1 MFQIK
6 EDLQEEKSN
15 YSKKPDNQIQEY
27 YSMENQLP
35 GFIEK
40 DIRYTRVVQAKKYS
54 PEEIIELA
62 EEEGLVLNQKKNG
75 HFIRLLTSLDTS
87 GLRWLFMRKPEAQ
100 VQTLLKLAKKYGRAI
115 TEAAWEGNEEEL
127 LYYLDGNTSLNEADQ
142 WNTEKS
148 LTMEEL
154 QEKMNDEQKKLMLD
168 HLRILYPICGK
179 EGTSK
184 ALEGAMLYV
193 NTSYFDSK
201 MGEQPRYFVQCLG
214 RTARFIKTVY
224 DGLNE
229 EYKKNYWLES
239 TGSDR
244 HMNGGHVLFLV
255 SKKNKNDKK
264 VLKPR
269 SLDIDNAVVGEN
281 GMFHVI
287 NEKIKDKSIPRLVT
301 MHMESYRGRPGELQ
315 YGIQDYQ
322 EKKTTYSVDE
332 AKKYYYQMG
341 MLEIASRYLGM
352 TDLHQDNIMPTERGP
367 LIIDAEVGLFFSA
380 TGLRDALTQSY
391 NLLMQD
397 ALAKITIVGG
407 LTYAENDE
415 NEFYQEFQNGKKYME
430 RKMRELCQKPEFVK
444 QLFDKTKNLCVR
456 IVPVA
461 TNHLAKWYRDC
472 VAKNFKISSFKKY
485 MKSKRAPELGN
496 KFRINYICESLEHA
510 ISKQAEDDMTPYFKR
525 EGERCSFDE
534 KVIINQ
540 VYDSM
545 KKHDVP
551 LFELVLHEGSDMK
564 ILLNKKEIGKTKVE
578 FRHKRFLTRK
588 IKRGRRKH

>member
-1 MFQIK
+1 MFQVK
-6 EDLQEEKSN
+6 EDLQEERSN

-27 YSMENQLP
+27 YFMENQLP

-62 EEEGLVLNQKKNG
+62 AEEGLVLNQMKNG
-75 HFIRLLTSLDTS
+75 HFIRLLTSLDSS
-87 GLRWLFMRKPEAQ
+87 GLRWLFRRKPEAQ
-100 VQTLLKLAKKYGRAI
+100 VQTLLKLAKRYGSAI
-115 TEAAWEGNEEEL
+115 TEAAWEENEEEL
-127 LYYLDGNTSLNEADQ
+127 LYYLDGNTSLNAADQ
-142 WNTEKS
+142 WNTGKR

-154 QEKMNDEQKKLMLD
+154 QEKLNDEQKKLMLD

-193 NTSYFDSK
+193 NTSYFDSL

-224 DGLNE
+224 DGLDE
-229 EYKKNYWLES
+229 EYKKDYWLES

-269 SLDIDNAVVGEN
+269 SLDIDDAVVGEN
-281 GMFHVI
+281 GMFHII
-287 NEKIKDKSIPRLVT
+287 NEEIDDESKPRLVT
-301 MHMESYRGRPGELQ
+301 MHMESHRGRPGEFQ

-322 EKKTTYSVDE
+322 EKKTMYSVDE

-367 LIIDAEVGLFFSA
+367 LIIDAEVGLFFSE
-380 TGLRDALTQSY
+380 TGLRDALIQNY
-391 NLLMQD
+391 NQLMQP
-397 ALAKITIVGG
+397 ALAKITIAGG
-407 LTYAENDE
+407 LTYAENAE
-415 NEFYQEFQNGKKYME
+415 NEFHQEFQYGKIYME
-430 RKMRELCQKPEFVK
+430 RKMRELCQKPEFVE
-444 QLFDKTKNLCVR
+444 QLFDKTKNICVR

-461 TNHLAKWYRDC
+461 TNHLAIWYRAS
-472 VAKNFKISSFKKY
+472 VAEKFNYSAFKRY
-485 MKSKRAPELGN
+485 MKMEPAGELGG
-496 KFRINYICESLEHA
+496 KIRIDYICESLEHA
-510 ISKQAEDDMTPYFKR
+510 ISKQAEDDRTPYFKR
-525 EGERCSFDE
+525 EGEPCSFN
-534 KVIINQ
+534 KNVIIKQ
-540 VYDSM
+540 VLFSM

-551 LFELVLHEGSDMK
+551 LFELVLHEGRDMR
-564 ILLNKKEIGKTKVE
+564 ILLNKKEIGTTKVE
-578 FRHKRFLTRK
+578 FRHKDILPRR
-588 IKRGRRKH
+588 ISMGQRKH